1 MKKPKVNEN
10 KGRKNKTKPVEL
22 IFSMLALRSYVLP
35 KGLALSFLVAKAK
48 IKTMM
53 INMLCKDT

>member
-1 MKKPKVNEN
+1 
-10 KGRKNKTKPVEL
+10 
-22 IFSMLALRSYVLP
+22 MLALRSYVLP
-35 KGLALSFLVAKAK
+35 KGLALSFLVATAK